1 MVPKFLIPLTDCG
14 QTKLL
19 SHISPLGTAMKN
31 KKSSYGARMPLAVT
45 LIVAAFVSAFFI
57 STYSNK
63 GSNYWVLAKA
73 ATAGHVINKSDL
85 ITSHMN
91 LGPSSNNYLS
101 TSDQV
106 IGLVATRTM
115 VPGEV
120 LSTTDLA
127 ASADVM
133 ATSAVPLSLRFPD
146 LASGVLEGDSVDI
159 YWVFDSRNG
168 EAVIDPILIMGGVT
182 IITIDDSKN
191 SLSED
196 VSITVAIEETQ
207 VLRVLSATTQGRL
220 VVVRTH
226 V

>member
-1 MVPKFLIPLTDCG
+1 
-14 QTKLL
+14 
-19 SHISPLGTAMKN
+19 MKN
-31 KKSSYGARMPLAVT
+31 KKSSYGARMPLAIT

-63 GSNYWVLAKA
+63 GSDYWVLANSV
-73 ATAGHVINKSDL
+73 TPGHVINESDL
-85 ITSHMN
+85 VTSHMN
-91 LGPSSNNYLS
+91 LGGSSGSYLS

-106 IGLVATRTM
+106 IGLVATRKM
-115 VPGEV
+115 VAGEV
-120 LSTTDLA
+120 VSITDLA

-133 ATSAVPLSLRFPD
+133 ATSAVPLSLRSSD
-146 LASGVLEGDSVDI
+146 LASGIMEGDPVDI

-182 IITIDDSKN
+182 ILTLDDSKN
-191 SLSED
+191 SLGGD